1 MQIGGLAKGNMKIL
15 VAMSGGVDSTVAAKM
30 LIDKGYEVAGAYM
43 RMCAPLTDSSHD
55 DSFEAQKVATELG
68 IPFYVFD
75 VQEEF
80 QKNVLDYFCE
90 SYVNGKTPNP
100 CIICNQTMKFGVFL
114 REARKL
120 GYEKIAT
127 GHYAKI
133 CNENGET
140 LLGRSANRKKDQSYF
155 LHGLTKEQIESAIF
169 PLEDADKDE
178 IRRIA
183 AECGFENA
191 EKKDSQDICFVES
204 APGAYVE
211 FIEKHTG
218 NDMIAGNFVDVDGN
232 VIGKHEGIARY
243 TVGQRK
249 GVNMSFGSGKPLYV
263 VAKNAKEQT
272 VVMGDNEL
280 LFSDTVRVKKFN
292 LLYKDYKK
300 ENLTA
305 KHRYGQVDVPA
316 SLEFTED
323 GGAVINFVSAQRAVT
338 PGQFAVVY
346 DGEIVVGGGEIV

>member
-1 MQIGGLAKGNMKIL
+1 MKVL

-43 RMCAPLTDSSHD
+43 RMLNSTNASQTESSSHTD
-55 DSFEAQKVATELG
+55 AEKAAARLG
-68 IPFYVFD
+68 IPVYVFD
-75 VQEEF
+75 VAEEF
-80 QKNVLDYFCE
+80 SANVLDYFCD
-90 SYVNGKTPNP
+90 SYITGKTPNP
-100 CIICNQTMKFGVFL
+100 CVVCNQTMKFGVFL
-114 REARKL
+114 REAKKL

-133 CNENGET
+133 SVEET
-140 LLGRSANRKKDQSYF
+140 GAVLKRSENRKKDQSYF
-155 LHGLTKEQIESAIF
+155 LHGLTQEQLASAIF

-211 FIEKHTG
+211 FIESYTQRPMIRGVFKDAVG
-218 NDMIAGNFVDVDGN
+218 NK
-232 VIGKHEGIARY
+232 IGEHNGIARY
-243 TVGQRK
+243 TIGQRK

-263 VAKNAKEQT
+263 IAKDANEQA
-272 VVMGDNEL
+272 VIMGDNEM
-280 LFSDTVRVKKFN
+280 LFSSEIKVEKFN
-292 LLYKDYKK
+292 LIYGDFNS
-300 ENLTA
+300 ENITA

-316 SLEFTED
+316 ELILTAD
-323 GGAVINFVSAQRAVT
+323 GGATIRFKTPQRAVT
-338 PGQFAVVY
+338 PGQFVVVY
-346 DGEIVVGGGEIV
+346 DGETVVGGGEIL

>member
-1 MQIGGLAKGNMKIL
+1 MKVL

-30 LIDKGYEVAGAYM
+30 LIDRGFEVAGAYM
-43 RMCAPLTDSSHD
+43 RMLDSSD
-55 DSFEAQKVATELG
+55 PTDAENAAARLG

-75 VQEEF
+75 VEKEF
-80 QKNVLDYFCE
+80 GENVLDYFCNA
-90 SYVNGKTPNP
+90 YVTGKTPNP
-100 CIICNQTMKFGVFL
+100 CIVCNRTMKFGVFL
-114 REARKL
+114 REAKKL

-133 CNENGET
+133 STESGET
-140 LLGRSANRKKDQSYF
+140 VLKRSENRKKDQSYF
-155 LHGLTKEQIESAIF
+155 LHGLTREQLDSAIF

-191 EKKDSQDICFVES
+191 QKKDSQDICFVET

-211 FIEKHTG
+211 FIESYTG
-218 NDMIAGNFVDVDGN
+218 SPMKPGTFKDTNGNI
-232 VIGKHEGIARY
+232 IGEHRGIARY

-249 GVNMSFGSGKPLYV
+249 GVNMSFGNGKPLYV
-263 VAKNAKEQT
+263 IAKNAQEQT
-272 VVMGDNEL
+272 VIMGENEL
-280 LFSDTVRVKKFN
+280 LFSQEIKVKHFN
-292 LLYKDYKK
+292 MLYDRYNK

-305 KHRYGQVDVPA
+305 KHRYGQTDAPA
-316 SLEFTED
+316 ELFFSED
-323 GGAVINFVSAQRAVT
+323 GGAIIKFKTPQRAVT

-346 DGEIVVGGGEIV
+346 DGELVVGGGEIV